1 MFSLRISVFALI
13 FQFTNLFF
21 GNLTHFFVKNIY
33 LRKKV
38 YIFCIFGR
46 GSSKR
51 KKNYQRKKSFTKVV
65 YKNFSFLFLSSTA
78 HHKANFLPRQVQFT
92 FKRKKSILII
102 PSHDPFDQ
110 TAIFAELE
118 TQTRCSNITRTY
130 CVNKSNRVFVCEQE
144 RTVK

>member
-1 MFSLRISVFALI
+1 LEGVPQKEFLKWKKFIKEKNLLQKLFTRIFPS
-13 FQFTNLFF
+13 
-21 GNLTHFFVKNIY
+21 FFVFNWPSQSQFSPPTSPIY
-33 LRKKV
+33 IQKK
-38 YIFCIFGR
+38 
-46 GSSKR
+46 
-51 KKNYQRKKSFTKVV
+51 
-65 YKNFSFLFLSSTA
+65 
-78 HHKANFLPRQVQFT
+78 
-92 FKRKKSILII
+92 KKSILII